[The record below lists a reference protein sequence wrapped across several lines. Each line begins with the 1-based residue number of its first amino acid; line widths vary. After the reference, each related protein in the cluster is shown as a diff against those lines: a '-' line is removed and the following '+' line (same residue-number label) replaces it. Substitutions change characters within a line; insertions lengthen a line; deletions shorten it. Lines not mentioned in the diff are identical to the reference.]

1 MSVGAISS
9 NNSLYQNNVQ
19 SPSQQERKDFMDLSK
34 SLKAGDLAGAQQ
46 AFSSLQQDLQAAGQS
61 QDSSV
66 GSALD
71 NLGKALQS
79 GDLTG
84 AQKAFA
90 TLKTDMRN
98 AQGVDSTQSAK
109 GSHKGHHHHHK
120 VADTQ
125 SASGSGAVT
134 TMDSQLTGSNI
145 NTTV

>member
-1 MSVGAISS
+1 MSVEAISS
-9 NNSLYQNNVQ
+9 NSSLYQNNVQ

-66 GSALD
+66 GSDLD

-90 TLKTDMRN
+90 TLIADIGNIQST
-98 AQGVDSTQSAK
+98 AGVNPYNLNPGTLNGTSNQSV
-109 GSHKGHHHHHK
+109 GSLIN
-120 VADTQ
+120 V
-125 SASGSGAVT
+125 SA
-134 TMDSQLTGSNI
+134 
-145 NTTV
+145 